1 MIWRPVKSIE
11 DIPDGEW
18 LVQLSNGKMAT
29 AHISRFMQVIGG
41 KFHFDMQP
49 VVAYM
54 ALPQPYVEAGDET
67 NNIPSK

>member
-29 AHISRFMQVIGG
+29 ANISRFMQVIGG
-41 KFHFDMQP
+41 RFHFDMQP

-54 ALPQPYVEAGDET
+54 SLPQPYIGAGDEET
-67 NNIPSK
+67 NL